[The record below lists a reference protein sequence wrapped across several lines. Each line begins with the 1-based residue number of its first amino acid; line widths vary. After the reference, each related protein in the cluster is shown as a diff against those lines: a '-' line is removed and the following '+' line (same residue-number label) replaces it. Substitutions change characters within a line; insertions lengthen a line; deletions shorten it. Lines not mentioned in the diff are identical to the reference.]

1 MINAAITRHM
11 SSVEDYRKRLA
22 TLQGSWDTLSLLS
35 HLSGDATELG
45 GTRQAFENLTSQLV
59 DNLTAAIYRKAL
71 LALKAQGQIAIDV
84 MIRNLFERTADIGF
98 LSTDDNIREYLRT
111 CAPGTANVPVDPA
124 LRAAAAANDALGV
137 RLRHRFREYVEK
149 YSVYK
154 DVILLAP
161 DGRVLLRLD
170 DQIAVTQTRDPLV
183 AEALSTR
190 APYVETFRRSDLLPD
205 QGRSLLYSYRIGDGN
220 RVLGVLCL
228 CFRFEDEVAGIF
240 AKLHNEGDWTVFSF
254 LDAKGTVIASS
265 DPWQLPLGAP
275 MTLACEEG
283 GRVIRFGGREYLAI
297 TRRTHGYQGYNGPGW
312 FGHAMI
318 PVDHAF
324 AATDAGHE
332 QQANGQRAS
341 LLPEQ
346 VLADLKDS
354 PAIFSFDLRK
364 IPVQADQIQRELNRT
379 VWNGNIRL
387 ALRADNNSSFSKV
400 LLWEIGN
407 AGRKT
412 QAAFDYSI
420 GDLQETVI
428 SSILQD
434 AQLLASLAIDVL
446 DRNLYERAN
455 DCRWWAL
462 HGALISHLAS
472 QVKDGAPLTAILQHI
487 NSLYTV
493 YSDIVVFDARQRIV
507 AVSNRSHNK
516 LVGHVLNESWVGKT
530 LSLRNSRDYVESG
543 YAPSVLYDNKPTLI
557 FGAVMRNETGAAVG
571 GVGIV
576 FDTQV
581 QLELMLRDALPRTE
595 SGEVQAG
602 CIGAFVDAQMQVIVA
617 TSDYQPGD
625 KLPLP
630 PEVLTANGSMGE
642 RIVAI
647 NSTYYAVGAK
657 RATGYREYQ
666 GLRASC
672 VIMIPLG
679 PVQNQVPVRRHKE
692 MHTVQRRTDAR
703 ETLLDI
709 ATFHSGHQW
718 LGLPREHVVEAVDGA
733 RLRPVPGSPPW
744 HAGLLM
750 FRDSPIPVV
759 DVPRLLNG
767 ANCATGNDVIVAQL
781 PNSTKC
787 VGLRIDE
794 LASIPEIPASQIL
807 AMNEMTSQSRNAIVD
822 RAVKPSKPEDPVLFI
837 INLQQ
842 LMSRVQAGS

>member
-11 SSVEDYRKRLA
+11 PSVEDYRKRLA
-22 TLQGSWDTLSLLS
+22 SLQGSWDTLSLLT

-45 GTRQAFENLTSQLV
+45 GTRQAFENLTNELV

-84 MIRNLFERTADIGF
+84 MVRNLFERTADIGF

-111 CAPGTANVPVDPA
+111 CEPGTSNSPADPA
-124 LRAAAAANDALGV
+124 PRTAAATNDTLGI

-154 DVILLAP
+154 DVILLAC

-170 DQIAVTQTRDPLV
+170 DQVAVTQTRDALV
-183 AEALSTR
+183 AETLSTR
-190 APYVETFRRSDLLPD
+190 AAYVETFRKSDLLPD
-205 QGRSLLYSYRIGDGN
+205 QGRSLIYSYRVNDGN

-240 AKLHNEGDWTVFSF
+240 AKLRSEGDWSVFSF
-254 LDAKGTVIASS
+254 LDAEGTVIASS

-318 PVDHAF
+318 SIEHAF
-324 AATDAGHE
+324 AAHHE
-332 QQANGQRAS
+332 QQAHGQRTS
-341 LLPEQ
+341 LIPPH
-346 VLADLKDS
+346 VIADLKDS

-434 AQLLASLAIDVL
+434 AQLLASLAVDVL

-462 HGALISHLAS
+462 NGALISHLAN
-472 QVKDGAPLTAILQHI
+472 QVGNNAPLTAILQHI

-507 AVSNRSHNK
+507 AVSNKSHNK
-516 LVGHVLNESWVGKT
+516 LIGQVLNEGWVAKT

-543 YAPSVLYDNKPTLI
+543 YAPSVLYDNQPTLI
-557 FGAVMRNETGAAVG
+557 FGAVMRNESGGAVG

-576 FDTQV
+576 FDSKV

-595 SGEVQAG
+595 SGEFQAG

-617 TSDYQPGD
+617 TSEYQTGD

-630 PEVLTANGSMGE
+630 PEVLADSGSTGE

-647 NSTYYAVGAK
+647 NATYYAVGVKQA
-657 RATGYREYQ
+657 AGYREYH

-679 PVQNQVPVRRHKE
+679 PVQNQAATRRHAE

-703 ETLLDI
+703 EALLDI

-767 ANCATGNDVIVAQL
+767 ASCATGTDVIVAQL

-807 AMNEMTSQSRNAIVD
+807 AMNEVTNHARGAIVD
-822 RAVKPSKPEDPVLFI
+822 RAVRPSKPEDPVLFI

-842 LMSRVQAGS
+842 LMARVHEGS

>member
-45 GTRQAFENLTSQLV
+45 GTRQAFENLTSELV
-59 DNLTAAIYRKAL
+59 DNLAAAIYRKAL

-84 MIRNLFERTADIGF
+84 MVRNLFERTADIGF
-98 LSTDDNIREYLRT
+98 LSTDDNIREYLRN
-111 CAPGTANVPVDPA
+111 CESGAVGAPVDPA
-124 LRAAAAANDALGV
+124 QRVAAAANDTLGV
-137 RLRHRFREYVEK
+137 RLRHRFREYAEK

-170 DQIAVTQTRDPLV
+170 DQIAVAQTRDPLV
-183 AEALSTR
+183 AETLATR
-190 APYVETFRRSDLLPD
+190 AAYVETFRKSDLLPD
-205 QGRSLLYSYRIGDGN
+205 QGRSLIYSYRVGDGN

-240 AKLHNEGDWTVFSF
+240 AKLRSEGDWTVFSF
-254 LDAKGTVIASS
+254 LDAEGTVIASS
-265 DPWQLPLGAP
+265 DPWQLPVGAP

-297 TRRTHGYQGYNGPGW
+297 TRRTHGYQGYSGPGW
-312 FGHAMI
+312 LGHAMI
-318 PVDHAF
+318 PVEYAF
-324 AATDAGHE
+324 TAADAGHG
-332 QQANGQRAS
+332 QQAQRAS
-341 LLPEQ
+341 LLPVQ

-387 ALRADNNSSFSKV
+387 ALRADSNSSFSKV

-412 QAAFDYSI
+412 QAALDYSI

-462 HGALISHLAS
+462 NGALIAHLAN
-472 QVKDGAPLTAILQHI
+472 QARDPAALTTILQHI

-507 AVSNRSHNK
+507 AVSNKSHNK

-543 YAPSVLYDNKPTLI
+543 YAPSMLYDNQPTLI
-557 FGAVMRNETGAAVG
+557 FGAVMRGESGAAVG

-576 FDTQV
+576 FDTKV

-617 TSDYQPGD
+617 TADYQPGD

-630 PEVLTANGSMGE
+630 PEVLTANGSMGD
-642 RIVAI
+642 RIVAV
-647 NSTYYAVGAK
+647 NGNYYAVGAK
-657 RATGYREYQ
+657 QATGYREYH
-666 GLRASC
+666 GLSAAC
-672 VIMIPLG
+672 IIMIPLG
-679 PVQNQVPVRRHKE
+679 PVQNQAAARRHAE
-692 MHTVQRRTDAR
+692 MHTVQRRADTR
-703 ETLLDI
+703 EALLDI
-709 ATFHSGHQW
+709 ATFHSAQQW

-759 DVPRLLNG
+759 DVSRLLNG
-767 ANCATGNDVIVAQL
+767 SACATGTDVIVAQL

-807 AMNEMTSQSRNAIVD
+807 AMNEMASQSRHAIVD
-822 RAVKPSKPEDPVLFI
+822 RAVRPAKPEDPVLFI

-842 LMSRVQAGS
+842 LLSRVQAGN

>member
-45 GTRQAFENLTSQLV
+45 GTRQAFENLTNELV
-59 DNLTAAIYRKAL
+59 GNLTAAIYRKAL

-84 MIRNLFERTADIGF
+84 MVRNLFERTADIGF

-111 CAPGTANVPVDPA
+111 CEPGAPAPVDPA
-124 LRAAAAANDALGV
+124 KRAAAAANDALGN

-149 YSVYK
+149 YSVYN

-170 DQIAVTQTRDPLV
+170 DAIAVTQTRDALV
-183 AEALSTR
+183 AETLATR
-190 APYVETFRRSDLLPD
+190 AAYVETFRKSDLLPD
-205 QGRSLLYSYRIGDGN
+205 QGRSLIYSYRVSDGN

-240 AKLHNEGDWTVFSF
+240 AKLRSAGDWTVFAF
-254 LDAKGTVIASS
+254 LDADGTVIASS

-275 MTLACEEG
+275 LTLACDEG
-283 GRVIRFGGREYLAI
+283 GRVIRFGGREYLAT
-297 TRRTHGYQGYNGPGW
+297 TRRTQGYQGYNGPGW
-312 FGHAMI
+312 LGHAMI
-318 PVDHAF
+318 PVEHAF
-324 AATDAGHE
+324 DEAGAEHA
-332 QQANGQRAS
+332 QQGENTQRAS
-341 LLPEQ
+341 LIPAQ

-387 ALRADNNSSFSKV
+387 ALRADNNTSFSKV

-462 HGALISHLAS
+462 NAAMIAQLGNQARDTAS
-472 QVKDGAPLTAILQHI
+472 LTAVLQHI

-507 AVSNRSHNK
+507 AVSNKSHAR
-516 LVGHVLNESWVGKT
+516 LVGQVLNESWVGRT
-530 LSLRNSRDYVESG
+530 LSLRNSRDFVESG
-543 YAPSVLYDNKPTLI
+543 YAPSVLYGNQPTLI
-557 FGAVMRNETGAAVG
+557 FGAVMRNDNGSTAG

-576 FDTQV
+576 FDTKV

-602 CIGAFVDAQMQVIVA
+602 CIGAFVDAQMQVIAA

-625 KLPLP
+625 KLPVPADIL
-630 PEVLTANGSMGE
+630 AAHGSMGE

-647 NSTYYAVGAK
+647 DGTYYAVGATQ
-657 RATGYREYQ
+657 AAGYREYH

-679 PVQNQVPVRRHKE
+679 RVQNQAAARRHAE
-692 MHTVQRRTDAR
+692 MHAVQRRADSR

-718 LGLPREHVVEAVDGA
+718 LGLPREHVLEAVDGA

-750 FRDSPIPVV
+750 FRDAPIPVV

-767 ANCATGNDVIVAQL
+767 TTCATGTDVIVARL
-781 PNSTKC
+781 PNSSSC

-807 AMNEMTSQSRNAIVD
+807 AMNEVAGQARAAIVD
-822 RAVKPSKPEDPVLFI
+822 RAVRPSRPDDPVLFI

-842 LMSRVQAGS
+842 LMARVQAGG

>member
-35 HLSGDATELG
+35 HLSGDATELV
-45 GTRQAFENLTSQLV
+45 GTRQAFENLTGELV
-59 DNLTAAIYRKAL
+59 SNLTAAIYRKAL

-84 MIRNLFERTADIGF
+84 MVRNLFERTADIGF

-111 CAPGTANVPVDPA
+111 CGTGATRSPEDPA
-124 LRAAAAANDALGV
+124 KHAAGNDALGA
-137 RLRHRFREYVEK
+137 RLRHRFGEYVEK

-170 DQIAVTQTRDPLV
+170 EQVGVTQTRDPLV
-183 AEALSTR
+183 QETLATR
-190 APYVETFRRSDLLPD
+190 AAYVETFRKSDLLPE
-205 QGRSLLYSYRIGDGN
+205 QGRSLIYSYRVNDAN

-240 AKLHNEGDWTVFSF
+240 SKLHGEGDWTVFAL
-254 LDAKGTVIASS
+254 LDGDGTVIASS
-265 DPWQLPLGAP
+265 DPWQVPPGAP
-275 MTLACEEG
+275 MPLVSDAG
-283 GRVIRFGGREYLAI
+283 GRVIRFAGREYLAI
-297 TRRTHGYQGYNGPGW
+297 TCRTQGYQGYDGPGW
-312 FGHAMI
+312 LGHAMV
-318 PVDHAF
+318 PVEHAF
-324 AATDAGHE
+324 DEKGNERQPAGDG
-332 QQANGQRAS
+332 GQRAA
-341 LLPEQ
+341 LLPAQ

-387 ALRADNNSSFSKV
+387 ALRADHNTSFSKV

-462 HGALISHLAS
+462 NGALVSHLAS
-472 QVKDGAPLTAILQHI
+472 QAKDPAPLIATLQHI

-507 AVSNRSHNK
+507 AVSNRSHNQ
-516 LVGHVLNESWVGKT
+516 LIGHVLNESWVGRT
-530 LSLRNSRDYVESG
+530 LLLRNSRDYVESG
-543 YAPSVLYDNKPTLI
+543 YAPSALYDNKPTLI
-557 FGAVMRNETGAAVG
+557 FGAVMRNEAGAAVG

-576 FDTQV
+576 FDTKV

-595 SGEVQAG
+595 SGEIQAG

-625 KLPLP
+625 KLPMP
-630 PEVLTANGSMGE
+630 AEVLTAHSSMGE
-642 RIVAI
+642 RIVAV
-647 NSTYYAVGAK
+647 NGTYYAVGAR
-657 RATGYREYQ
+657 RAAGYREYQ
-666 GLRASC
+666 GLGASC

-679 PVQNQVPVRRHKE
+679 PVQNHVATRRHAE
-692 MHTVQRRTDAR
+692 MHTVQRRTDTR
-703 ETLLDI
+703 ETMLDI

-733 RLRPVPGSPPW
+733 RLRAVPGSPPW

-750 FRDSPIPVV
+750 FRDAPIPVV

-767 ANCATGNDVIVAQL
+767 ATCATGTDVIVARL
-781 PNSTKC
+781 PDSKGC

-794 LASIPEIPASQIL
+794 LAGIPEIPASQIL
-807 AMNEMTSQSRNAIVD
+807 AMNEVAHQPRAAIVD
-822 RAVKPSKPEDPVLFI
+822 RAVRPDKPDDPVLFI

-842 LMSRVQAGS
+842 LMERVKVGS

>member
-35 HLSGDATELG
+35 HLSGDATDLG
-45 GTRQAFENLTSQLV
+45 GTRQAFESLTSELV

-71 LALKAQGQIAIDV
+71 LALKAQAQIAIDV
-84 MIRNLFERTADIGF
+84 MVRNLFERTADIGF
-98 LSTDDNIREYLRT
+98 LSTDDNVREFLRT
-111 CAPGTANVPVDPA
+111 CERGAAKSPVDPVP
-124 LRAAAAANDALGV
+124 RAAASDALGV
-137 RLRHRFREYVEK
+137 RLRHRFREYVDK
-149 YSVYK
+149 YSVYQ
-154 DVILLAP
+154 DVILLAS

-170 DQIAVTQTRDPLV
+170 DGVAVTQTRDPLV
-183 AEALSTR
+183 AATLSTR
-190 APYVETFRRSDLLPD
+190 AAYLETFRNSDLLPS
-205 QGRSLLYSYRIGDGN
+205 QQRSLIYSYRVSDGN

-240 AKLHNEGDWTVFSF
+240 AKLHDAGDWTVFSF
-254 LDAKGTVIASS
+254 LDAAGTVIASS

-275 MTLACEEG
+275 MTLAHEEG

-297 TRRTHGYQGYNGPGW
+297 TRRTHGYQGYDGPGW
-312 FGHAMI
+312 LGHAMI
-318 PVDHAF
+318 PIEHAF
-324 AATDAGHE
+324 AAADAGRE

-341 LLPEQ
+341 LLPVQ

-387 ALRADNNSSFSKV
+387 ALRTDTNSSFSKV

-462 HGALISHLAS
+462 NGALVSHLAT
-472 QVKDGAPLTAILQHI
+472 QAGAPLTATLQHI

-493 YSDIVVFDARQRIV
+493 YSGIVVFDARQRIV
-507 AVSNRSHNK
+507 AVSNKSHGN

-543 YAPSVLYDNKPTLI
+543 YAPSLLYDNQPTLI
-557 FGAVMRNETGAAVG
+557 FGAVMRNESGALAG

-576 FDTQV
+576 FDTKV

-595 SGEVQAG
+595 SGDLQAG

-617 TSDYQPGD
+617 TSGYQPGD

-630 PEVLTANGSMGE
+630 PDVLTANGAMGD

-647 NSTYYAVGAK
+647 DGTYYAVGAK
-657 RATGYREYQ
+657 QAAGYREYH
-666 GLRASC
+666 GLRAAC

-679 PVQNQVPVRRHKE
+679 PVQNQAAVRRRTERHS
-692 MHTVQRRTDAR
+692 VQRRADAR
-703 ETLLDI
+703 EALLDI
-709 ATFHSGHQW
+709 ATFYSGHQW
-718 LGLPREHVVEAVDGA
+718 LGLPRDHVVEAVDGA
-733 RLRPVPGSPPW
+733 RLRAVPGSPPW

-767 ANCATGNDVIVAQL
+767 ATCASGSDVIVAQL
-781 PNSTKC
+781 PDSTQC

-794 LASIPEIPASQIL
+794 LASIPEIPASEIL
-807 AMNEMTSQSRNAIVD
+807 AMNEMASQSRNAIVD
-822 RAVKPSKPEDPVLFI
+822 RAVRPAKPEDPVLFI